1 MNASRNP
8 FVRFPGWLFAIFL
21 LGFIPLTWQSTKV
34 SIDTD
39 PLTLLESDQRHR
51 ETFDRIQSF
60 LNNDTVVVVSV
71 ESDQIFSQ
79 AGFDHIR
86 AISNALGQQPGLVDV
101 KSLTHSVKPV
111 RRGFSLAMEPF
122 VPAGS
127 LSEDQIAGIRQF
139 SVTHPLVRNIMVSPD
154 GKITLIT
161 AAYKRDLSTPAL
173 RQAFRDETNQ
183 QLAPFDSPDY
193 TICSIS
199 LPFIAEEISDSF
211 LRDMK
216 LVLPVTTL
224 VILLVIGLT
233 LRSFPCLVLLLL
245 SELTLVAMLPG
256 VLGLAGFSLSPYNLL
271 LLPLLGAINL
281 TMLTHQLTALRR
293 TDAGLTMDE
302 RFAAMLREVFRPSLF
317 AAITTAIGLGS
328 LAVSGV
334 SQVRDFGVS
343 GIVGITVIFAWNF
356 GPGLSFLR
364 LGCRA
369 WPSSIL
375 LGTND
380 LRQSDGRSLF
390 RRLGQAALAKRWP
403 AGVAFTTLLLP
414 ALYAAGQLNLDI
426 RAIRFLS
433 PDSPTRQMAE
443 MMDARMGG
451 INIVQLDFDSGRP
464 NGINRLDF
472 LRGMQAV
479 QDFAEDTGGFSS
491 TYSYASLMAMMNGI
505 WTGDE
510 SGELSLPSNPL
521 KLIPFVLAL
530 KAKDYPFLQALCDES
545 QQTAHLVLRT
555 VDLPSGEFVRLLES
569 VEQFAKETAP
579 DGVTISAK
587 AGLHTIL
594 QADREIVDAQLS
606 SLAITLIAMLAVMA
620 MLWRSVRLAVVSLGV
635 SLVPLAVLAILAAG
649 FAVPLN
655 SVTAMIAALVL
666 GISIDDAVHLVT
678 HWLLLRKQGVEPAAA
693 LAESLDTKG
702 PAILCTSLILIGFSV
717 ALVWVSFPPVQ
728 QFGWLSAAA
737 YGAALMAVLW
747 ALPVF
752 LATNRR

>member
-1 MNASRNP
+1 M
-8 FVRFPGWLFAIFL
+8 RFPGWLFAVFL
-21 LGFIPLTWQSTKV
+21 LGFIPLIWQSTQV

-86 AISNALGQQPGLVDV
+86 AISNALGQQPGFVDV
-101 KSLTHSVKPV
+101 KSLTHSYKPV

-122 VPAGS
+122 VPAGT
-127 LSEDQIAGIRQF
+127 LSEEQIAGIRQF

-161 AAYKRDLSTPAL
+161 ATYKRDLSTQAL
-173 RQAFRDETNQ
+173 RQAFRDKTIQ
-183 QLAPFDSPDY
+183 LLAPYNSSDY
-193 TICSIS
+193 RTRTIS
-199 LPFIAEEISDSF
+199 LPFIAEEISESF
-211 LRDMK
+211 YRDLK
-216 LVLPVTTL
+216 LVLPGTAL
-224 VILLVIGLT
+224 LILLVIGLT
-233 LRSFPCLVLLLL
+233 LRSFPCLVLLLI
-245 SELTLVAMLPG
+245 SELALVAMLPG

-281 TMLTHQLTALRR
+281 TMLTHQLTALRK
-293 TDAGLTMDE
+293 TDAALSMDE
-302 RFAAMLREVFRPSLF
+302 RFAAMLHVVFRPSLF
-317 AAITTAIGLGS
+317 AAITTAIGMGS
-328 LAVSGV
+328 LSVSGV

-343 GIVGITVIFAWNF
+343 GIIGIAIIFAWNF

-369 WPSSIL
+369 WPSSIGL
-375 LGTND
+375 D
-380 LRQSDGRSLF
+380 SKELRSLNNRPLF
-390 RRLGQAALAKRWP
+390 RRLGQAAMARRWP
-403 AGVAFTTLLLP
+403 AMVVITTLLLP
-414 ALYAAGQLNLDI
+414 ALYAAAHLNLDI

-443 MMDARMGG
+443 LMDAKMGG
-451 INIVQLDFDSGRP
+451 INIVQLDFDTGRP
-464 NGINRLDF
+464 NGINQLGF

-479 QDFAEDTGGFSS
+479 QDFAEETGDFSS
-491 TYSYASLMAMMNGI
+491 TYSYASLIAMMNGI
-505 WTGDE
+505 WEGDE
-510 SGELSLPSNPL
+510 SGALSLPTNPL
-521 KLIPFVLAL
+521 TLNLFVLAL
-530 KAKDYPFLQALCDES
+530 KATNYPFLQALCDES

-569 VEQFAKETAP
+569 VEQFAKKNAP
-579 DGVTISAK
+579 EGVTVSAET
-587 AGLHTIL
+587 GLHTIL

-606 SLAITLIAMLAVMA
+606 SLAITLIAMLVVMA
-620 MLWRSVRLAVVSLGV
+620 MLWRSARLAALALGV
-635 SLVPLAVLAILAAG
+635 SLVPLAVLAMLAAG

-678 HWLLLRKQGVEPAAA
+678 HWLQLRKQGVEPAAA
-693 LAESLDTKG
+693 LAESLDAKG
-702 PAILCTSLILIGFSV
+702 PAILCTSLILIGFSM
-717 ALVWVSFPPVQ
+717 ALVWMSFPPVQ
-728 QFGWLSAAA
+728 HFGWLSAAA

-747 ALPVF
+747 ALPAF
-752 LATNRR
+752 LATRK

>member
-86 AISNALGQQPGLVDV
+86 AISNALGQQPGFVDV
-101 KSLTHSVKPV
+101 KSLTHSYKPV

-122 VPAGS
+122 VPAGT
-127 LSEDQIAGIRQF
+127 LSEEQIAGIRQF

-161 AAYKRDLSTPAL
+161 ATYKRDLSTQAL
-173 RQAFRDETNQ
+173 RQAFRDKTIQ
-183 QLAPFDSPDY
+183 LLAPYNSSDY
-193 TICSIS
+193 RTRTIS
-199 LPFIAEEISDSF
+199 LPFIAEEISESF
-211 LRDMK
+211 YRDLK
-216 LVLPVTTL
+216 LVLPGTAL
-224 VILLVIGLT
+224 LILLVIGLT
-233 LRSFPCLVLLLL
+233 LRSFPCLVLLLI
-245 SELTLVAMLPG
+245 SELALVAMLPG

-281 TMLTHQLTALRR
+281 TMLTHQFTALRK
-293 TDAGLTMDE
+293 TDAALSMDE
-302 RFAAMLREVFRPSLF
+302 RFSAMLHTVFRPSLF
-317 AAITTAIGLGS
+317 AAITTAIGMGS
-328 LAVSGV
+328 LSVSGV
-334 SQVRDFGVS
+334 SQVLDFGVS
-343 GIVGITVIFAWNF
+343 GIIGIAIIFAWNF

-369 WPSSIL
+369 WPSSIGL
-375 LGTND
+375 DSKELRSSND
-380 LRQSDGRSLF
+380 RPLF
-390 RRLGQAALAKRWP
+390 RRLGQAAMARRWP
-403 AGVAFTTLLLP
+403 AMVVITTLLLP
-414 ALYAAGQLNLDI
+414 ALYAAAHLNLDI

-443 MMDARMGG
+443 LMDAKMGG
-451 INIVQLDFDSGRP
+451 INIVQLDFDTGRP
-464 NGINRLDF
+464 NGINQLGF

-479 QDFAEDTGGFSS
+479 QDFAEETGDFSS
-491 TYSYASLMAMMNGI
+491 TYSYASLIAMMNGI
-505 WTGDE
+505 WEGDE
-510 SGELSLPSNPL
+510 SGALSLPTNPL
-521 KLIPFVLAL
+521 TLNLFVLAL
-530 KAKDYPFLQALCDES
+530 KATNYPFLQALCDDS

-569 VEQFAKETAP
+569 ADQFAKKNAPEGVAVSAET
-579 DGVTISAK
+579 
-587 AGLHTIL
+587 GLHTIL

-606 SLAITLIAMLAVMA
+606 SLAITLISMLVVMA
-620 MLWRSVRLAVVSLGV
+620 MLWRSARLAALALGV
-635 SLVPLAVLAILAAG
+635 SLVPLAVLAMLAAG

-678 HWLLLRKQGVEPAAA
+678 HWLQLRKQGVEPAAA
-693 LAESLDTKG
+693 LAESLDAKG
-702 PAILCTSLILIGFSV
+702 PAILCTSLILIGFSM
-717 ALVWVSFPPVQ
+717 ALVWMSFPPVQ
-728 QFGWLSAAA
+728 HFGWLSAAA

-747 ALPVF
+747 ALPAF
-752 LATNRR
+752 LATRK

>member
-8 FVRFPGWLFAIFL
+8 FVRFPGWLFAVFL
-21 LGFIPLTWQSTKV
+21 LGFIPLIWQSTQV

-86 AISNALGQQPGLVDV
+86 AISNALGQQPGFVDV
-101 KSLTHSVKPV
+101 KSLTHSYKPV

-122 VPAGS
+122 VPAGT
-127 LSEDQIAGIRQF
+127 LSEEQIAGIRQF

-161 AAYKRDLSTPAL
+161 ATYKRDLSTQAL
-173 RQAFRDETNQ
+173 RQAFRDKTIQ
-183 QLAPFDSPDY
+183 LLAPYDSSDY
-193 TICSIS
+193 RTRTIS
-199 LPFIAEEISDSF
+199 LPFIAEEISESF
-211 LRDMK
+211 YRDLK
-216 LVLPVTTL
+216 LVLPGTAL
-224 VILLVIGLT
+224 LILLVIGLT
-233 LRSFPCLVLLLL
+233 LRSFPCLVLLLI
-245 SELTLVAMLPG
+245 SELALVAMLPG

-281 TMLTHQLTALRR
+281 TMLTHQLTALRK
-293 TDAGLTMDE
+293 TDAALSMDE
-302 RFAAMLREVFRPSLF
+302 RFAAMLHVVFRPSLF
-317 AAITTAIGLGS
+317 AAITTAIGMGS
-328 LAVSGV
+328 LSVSGV

-343 GIVGITVIFAWNF
+343 GIIGIAIIFAWNF

-369 WPSSIL
+369 WPSSIGL
-375 LGTND
+375 DSKELRSLND
-380 LRQSDGRSLF
+380 RPLF
-390 RRLGQAALAKRWP
+390 RRLGQAAMARRWP
-403 AGVAFTTLLLP
+403 AMVVITTLLLP
-414 ALYAAGQLNLDI
+414 ALYAAAHLNLDI

-443 MMDARMGG
+443 LMDAKMGG
-451 INIVQLDFDSGRP
+451 INIVQLDFDTGRP
-464 NGINRLDF
+464 NGINQLGF

-479 QDFAEDTGGFSS
+479 QDFAEETGDFSS
-491 TYSYASLMAMMNGI
+491 TYSYASLIAMMNGI
-505 WTGDE
+505 WEGDE
-510 SGELSLPSNPL
+510 SGALSLPTNPL
-521 KLIPFVLAL
+521 TLNLFVLAL
-530 KAKDYPFLQALCDES
+530 KATNYPFLQALCDES

-569 VEQFAKETAP
+569 VDQFAKKNAPEGVAVSAET
-579 DGVTISAK
+579 
-587 AGLHTIL
+587 GLHTIL

-606 SLAITLIAMLAVMA
+606 SLAITLISMLVVMA
-620 MLWRSVRLAVVSLGV
+620 MLWRSARLAALALGV
-635 SLVPLAVLAILAAG
+635 SLVPLAVLAMLAAG

-678 HWLLLRKQGVEPAAA
+678 HWLQLRKQGVEPAAA
-693 LAESLDTKG
+693 LAESLDAKG
-702 PAILCTSLILIGFSV
+702 PAILCTSLILIGFSM
-717 ALVWVSFPPVQ
+717 ALVWMSFPPVQ
-728 QFGWLSAAA
+728 HFGWLSAAA

-747 ALPVF
+747 ALPAF
-752 LATNRR
+752 LATRK

>member
-60 LNNDTVVVVSV
+60 LNNDIVVVVSV
-71 ESDQIFSQ
+71 ESNQIFSQ

-161 AAYKRDLSTPAL
+161 ATYKRDLSTRAL
-173 RQAFRDETNQ
+173 RQAFRDETMQ
-183 QLAPFDSPDY
+183 RLAPFDSPDY
-193 TICSIS
+193 RVRTIS
-199 LPFIAEEISDSF
+199 LPFIAEEISESF
-211 LRDMK
+211 YRDLE
-216 LVLPVTTL
+216 LVLPGTAL
-224 VILLVIGLT
+224 LILLIIGLT

-245 SELTLVAMLPG
+245 SEVALVAMLPG
-256 VLGLAGFSLSPYNLL
+256 VLGWAGFSLSPYNLL

-281 TMLTHQLTALRR
+281 TILTHQFTALRK
-293 TDAGLTMDE
+293 TDAALSMDE
-302 RFAAMLREVFRPSLF
+302 RFSAMLHTVFRPSLF
-317 AAITTAIGLGS
+317 AAITTAIGMGS
-328 LAVSGV
+328 LSVSGV

-343 GIVGITVIFAWNF
+343 GIIGIAIIFAWNF

-369 WPSSIL
+369 WPSSIGL
-375 LGTND
+375 DSKELRSSND
-380 LRQSDGRSLF
+380 RPLF
-390 RRLGQAALAKRWP
+390 RRLGQAAMARRWP
-403 AGVAFTTLLLP
+403 AMVVITTLLLP
-414 ALYAAGQLNLDI
+414 ALYAAAHLNLDI

-443 MMDARMGG
+443 LMDAKMGG
-451 INIVQLDFDSGRP
+451 INIVQLDFDTGRP
-464 NGINRLDF
+464 NGINQLGF

-479 QDFAEDTGGFSS
+479 QDFAEETGDFSS
-491 TYSYASLMAMMNGI
+491 TYSYASLIAMMNGI
-505 WTGDE
+505 WEGDE
-510 SGELSLPSNPL
+510 SGALSLPTNPL
-521 KLIPFVLAL
+521 TLNLFVLAL
-530 KAKDYPFLQALCDES
+530 KATNYPFLQALCDES

-579 DGVTISAK
+579 DGVTISAE

-594 QADREIVDAQLS
+594 QADREIVQAQLN
-606 SLAITLIAMLAVMA
+606 SLGITLVMMMAAMML
-620 MLWRSVRLAVVSLGV
+620 LWRSVKLAMTALGIT
-635 SLVPLAVLAILAAG
+635 LVPLAVLAILAA
-649 FAVPLN
+649 FNEVPLN
-655 SVTAMIAALVL
+655 SITVMVAALVL
-666 GISIDDAVHLVT
+666 GIGIDDAVHLVT
-678 HWLLLRKQGVEPAAA
+678 HWVQLRKKGVEPITAMGK
-693 LAESLDTKG
+693 SLDAKG

-728 QFGWLSAAA
+728 DFGWLSAVA
-737 YGAALMAVLW
+737 YGAALLAVLW
-747 ALPVF
+747 GLPSL
-752 LATNRR
+752 LAPRK

>member
-8 FVRFPGWLFAIFL
+8 FVRFPGWLFAVFL
-21 LGFIPLTWQSTKV
+21 LGFIPLIWQSTQV

-79 AGFDHIR
+79 AGFDYIR
-86 AISNALGQQPGLVDV
+86 AISNALGQQPGFVDV
-101 KSLTHSVKPV
+101 KSLTHSYKPV
-111 RRGFSLAMEPF
+111 RRGISLAMEPF
-122 VPAGS
+122 VPAGT
-127 LSEDQIAGIRQF
+127 LSEEQIAGIRQF

-161 AAYKRDLSTPAL
+161 ATYKRDLSTQAL
-173 RQAFRDETNQ
+173 RQAFRDKTIQ
-183 QLAPFDSPDY
+183 LLAPYNSSDY
-193 TICSIS
+193 RTRTIS
-199 LPFIAEEISDSF
+199 LPFIAEEITESF
-211 LRDMK
+211 YRDLK
-216 LVLPVTTL
+216 LVLPGTAL
-224 VILLVIGLT
+224 LILLVIGLT
-233 LRSFPCLVLLLL
+233 LRSFPCLVLLLI
-245 SELTLVAMLPG
+245 SELALVAMLPG

-281 TMLTHQLTALRR
+281 TMLTHQLTALRK
-293 TDAGLTMDE
+293 TDAALSMDE
-302 RFAAMLREVFRPSLF
+302 RFAAMLHVVFRPSLF
-317 AAITTAIGLGS
+317 AAITTAIGMGS
-328 LAVSGV
+328 LSVSGV

-343 GIVGITVIFAWNF
+343 GIIGIAIIFAWNF

-369 WPSSIL
+369 WPSSIRL
-375 LGTND
+375 DSKELRSSND
-380 LRQSDGRSLF
+380 RLLF
-390 RRLGQAALAKRWP
+390 RRLGQATMARRWP
-403 AGVAFTTLLLP
+403 AMVVITTLLLP
-414 ALYAAGQLNLDI
+414 ALYAAAHLNLDI

-443 MMDARMGG
+443 LMDAKMGG
-451 INIVQLDFDSGRP
+451 INIVQLDFDTGKP
-464 NGINRLDF
+464 NGINQLGF

-479 QDFAEDTGGFSS
+479 QDFAEETGDFSS
-491 TYSYASLMAMMNGI
+491 TYSYASLIAMMNGI
-505 WTGDE
+505 WEGDE
-510 SGELSLPSNPL
+510 SGALSLPTNPL
-521 KLIPFVLAL
+521 TLNLFVLAL
-530 KAKDYPFLQALCDES
+530 KATNYPFLQALCDES

-569 VEQFAKETAP
+569 VDQFAKKNAPEGVAVSAET
-579 DGVTISAK
+579 
-587 AGLHTIL
+587 GLHTIL

-606 SLAITLIAMLAVMA
+606 SLAITLISMLVVMA
-620 MLWRSVRLAVVSLGV
+620 MLWCSARLAALALGV
-635 SLVPLAVLAILAAG
+635 SLVPLAVLAMLAAG

-678 HWLLLRKQGVEPAAA
+678 HWLQLRKQGVEPAAA
-693 LAESLDTKG
+693 LAESLDAKG
-702 PAILCTSLILIGFSV
+702 PAILCTSLILIGFSM
-717 ALVWVSFPPVQ
+717 ALVWMSFPPVQ
-728 QFGWLSAAA
+728 HFGWLSAAA

-747 ALPVF
+747 ALPAF
-752 LATNRR
+752 LATRK

>member
-8 FVRFPGWLFAIFL
+8 FVRFPGWLFAVFL
-21 LGFIPLTWQSTKV
+21 LGFIPLIWQSTQV

-86 AISNALGQQPGLVDV
+86 AISNALGQQPGFVDV
-101 KSLTHSVKPV
+101 KSLTHSYKPV

-122 VPAGS
+122 VPAGT
-127 LSEDQIAGIRQF
+127 LSEEQIAGIRQF

-161 AAYKRDLSTPAL
+161 ATYKRDLSTQAL
-173 RQAFRDETNQ
+173 RQAFRDKTIQ
-183 QLAPFDSPDY
+183 LLAPYNSSDY
-193 TICSIS
+193 RTRTIS
-199 LPFIAEEISDSF
+199 LPFIAEEISESF
-211 LRDMK
+211 YRDLK
-216 LVLPVTTL
+216 LVLPGTAL
-224 VILLVIGLT
+224 LILLVIGLT
-233 LRSFPCLVLLLL
+233 LRSFPCLVLLLI
-245 SELTLVAMLPG
+245 SELALVAMLPG

-281 TMLTHQLTALRR
+281 TMLTHQLTALRK
-293 TDAGLTMDE
+293 TDAALSMDE
-302 RFAAMLREVFRPSLF
+302 RFAAMLHVVFRPSLF
-317 AAITTAIGLGS
+317 AAITTAIGMGS
-328 LAVSGV
+328 LSVSGV

-343 GIVGITVIFAWNF
+343 GIIGIAIIFAWNF

-369 WPSSIL
+369 WPSSIGL
-375 LGTND
+375 D
-380 LRQSDGRSLF
+380 SKELRSLNNRPLF
-390 RRLGQAALAKRWP
+390 RRLGQAAMARRWP
-403 AGVAFTTLLLP
+403 AMVVITTLLLP
-414 ALYAAGQLNLDI
+414 ALYAAAHLNLDI

-443 MMDARMGG
+443 LMDAKMGG
-451 INIVQLDFDSGRP
+451 INIVQLDFDTGRP
-464 NGINRLDF
+464 NGINQLGF

-479 QDFAEDTGGFSS
+479 QDFAEETGDFSS
-491 TYSYASLMAMMNGI
+491 TYSYASLIAMMNGI
-505 WTGDE
+505 WEGDE
-510 SGELSLPSNPL
+510 SGALSLPTNPL
-521 KLIPFVLAL
+521 TLNLFVLAL
-530 KAKDYPFLQALCDES
+530 KATNYPFLQALCDES

-569 VEQFAKETAP
+569 VDQFAKKNAPEGVAVSAET
-579 DGVTISAK
+579 
-587 AGLHTIL
+587 GLHTIL

-606 SLAITLIAMLAVMA
+606 SLAITLISMLVVMA
-620 MLWRSVRLAVVSLGV
+620 MLWRSARLAALALGV
-635 SLVPLAVLAILAAG
+635 SLVPLAVLAMLAAG

-678 HWLLLRKQGVEPAAA
+678 HWLQLRKQGVEPAAA
-693 LAESLDTKG
+693 LAESLDAKG
-702 PAILCTSLILIGFSV
+702 PAILCTSLILIGFSM
-717 ALVWVSFPPVQ
+717 ALVWMSFPPVQ
-728 QFGWLSAAA
+728 HFGWLSAAA

-747 ALPVF
+747 ALPAF
-752 LATNRR
+752 LATRK

>member
-8 FVRFPGWLFAIFL
+8 FVRFPGWLFAVFL
-21 LGFIPLTWQSTKV
+21 LGFIPLIWQSTQV

-86 AISNALGQQPGLVDV
+86 AISNALGQQPGFVDV
-101 KSLTHSVKPV
+101 KSLTHSYKPV

-122 VPAGS
+122 VPAGT
-127 LSEDQIAGIRQF
+127 LSEEQIAGIRQF

-161 AAYKRDLSTPAL
+161 ATYKRDLSTQAL
-173 RQAFRDETNQ
+173 RQAFRDKTIQ
-183 QLAPFDSPDY
+183 LLAPYNSSDY
-193 TICSIS
+193 RTRTIS
-199 LPFIAEEISDSF
+199 LPFIAEEISESF
-211 LRDMK
+211 YRDLK
-216 LVLPVTTL
+216 LVLPGTAL
-224 VILLVIGLT
+224 LILLVIGLT
-233 LRSFPCLVLLLL
+233 LRSFPCLVLLLI
-245 SELTLVAMLPG
+245 SELALVAMLPG

-281 TMLTHQLTALRR
+281 TMLTHQLTALRK
-293 TDAGLTMDE
+293 TDAALSMDE
-302 RFAAMLREVFRPSLF
+302 RFAAMLHVVFRPSLF
-317 AAITTAIGLGS
+317 AAITTAIGMGS
-328 LAVSGV
+328 LSVSGV

-343 GIVGITVIFAWNF
+343 GIIGIAIIFAWNF

-369 WPSSIL
+369 WPSSIGL
-375 LGTND
+375 D
-380 LRQSDGRSLF
+380 SKELRSLNNRPLF
-390 RRLGQAALAKRWP
+390 RRLGQAAMARRWP
-403 AGVAFTTLLLP
+403 AMVVITTLLLP
-414 ALYAAGQLNLDI
+414 ALYAAAHLNLDI

-443 MMDARMGG
+443 LMDAKMGG
-451 INIVQLDFDSGRP
+451 INIVQLDFDTGRP
-464 NGINRLDF
+464 NGINQLGF

-479 QDFAEDTGGFSS
+479 QDFAEETGDFSS
-491 TYSYASLMAMMNGI
+491 TYSYASLIAMMNGI
-505 WTGDE
+505 WEGDE
-510 SGELSLPSNPL
+510 SGALSLPTNPL
-521 KLIPFVLAL
+521 TLNLFVLAL
-530 KAKDYPFLQALCDES
+530 KATNYPFLQALCDES

-569 VEQFAKETAP
+569 VDQFAKKNAP
-579 DGVTISAK
+579 EGVTVSAET
-587 AGLHTIL
+587 GLHTIL

-606 SLAITLIAMLAVMA
+606 SLAITLIAMLVVMA
-620 MLWRSVRLAVVSLGV
+620 MLWRSARLAALALGV
-635 SLVPLAVLAILAAG
+635 SLVPLAVLAMLAAG

-678 HWLLLRKQGVEPAAA
+678 HWLQLRKQGVEPAAA
-693 LAESLDTKG
+693 LAESLDAKG
-702 PAILCTSLILIGFSV
+702 PAILCTSLILIGFSM
-717 ALVWVSFPPVQ
+717 ALVWMSFPPVQ
-728 QFGWLSAAA
+728 HFGWLSAAA

-747 ALPVF
+747 ALPAF
-752 LATNRR
+752 LATRK

>member
-8 FVRFPGWLFAIFL
+8 FVRFPGWLFAVFL
-21 LGFIPLTWQSTKV
+21 LGFIPLIWQSTQV

-86 AISNALGQQPGLVDV
+86 AISNALGQQPGFVDV
-101 KSLTHSVKPV
+101 KSLTHSYKPV

-122 VPAGS
+122 VPAGT
-127 LSEDQIAGIRQF
+127 LSEEQIAGIRQF

-161 AAYKRDLSTPAL
+161 ATYKRDLSTQAL
-173 RQAFRDETNQ
+173 RQAFRDKTIQ
-183 QLAPFDSPDY
+183 LLAPYDSSDY
-193 TICSIS
+193 RTRTIS
-199 LPFIAEEISDSF
+199 LPFIAEEISESF
-211 LRDMK
+211 YRDLK
-216 LVLPVTTL
+216 LVLPGTAL
-224 VILLVIGLT
+224 LILLVIGLT
-233 LRSFPCLVLLLL
+233 LRSFPCLVLLLI
-245 SELTLVAMLPG
+245 SELALVAMLPG

-281 TMLTHQLTALRR
+281 TMLTHQLTALRK
-293 TDAGLTMDE
+293 TDAALSMDE
-302 RFAAMLREVFRPSLF
+302 RFAAMLHVVFRPSLF
-317 AAITTAIGLGS
+317 AAITTAIGMGS
-328 LAVSGV
+328 LSVSGV

-343 GIVGITVIFAWNF
+343 GIIGIAIIFAWNF

-369 WPSSIL
+369 WPSSIGL
-375 LGTND
+375 DSKELRSSND
-380 LRQSDGRSLF
+380 RPLF
-390 RRLGQAALAKRWP
+390 RRLGQAAMARRWP
-403 AGVAFTTLLLP
+403 AMVVITTLLLP
-414 ALYAAGQLNLDI
+414 ALYAAAHLNLDI

-443 MMDARMGG
+443 LMDAKMGG
-451 INIVQLDFDSGRP
+451 INIVQLDFDTGRP
-464 NGINRLDF
+464 NGINQLGF

-479 QDFAEDTGGFSS
+479 QDFAEETGDFSS
-491 TYSYASLMAMMNGI
+491 TYSYASLIAMMNGI
-505 WTGDE
+505 WEGDE
-510 SGELSLPSNPL
+510 SGALSLPTNPL
-521 KLIPFVLAL
+521 TLNLFVLAL
-530 KAKDYPFLQALCDES
+530 KATNYPFLQALCDES

-569 VEQFAKETAP
+569 VEQFAKKNAP
-579 DGVTISAK
+579 EGVAVSAE

-606 SLAITLIAMLAVMA
+606 SLAITLISMLVVMA
-620 MLWRSVRLAVVSLGV
+620 MLWRSARLAALALGV
-635 SLVPLAVLAILAAG
+635 SLVPLAVLAMLAAV

-678 HWLLLRKQGVEPAAA
+678 HWLQLRKQGVEPAAA
-693 LAESLDTKG
+693 LAESLDAKG
-702 PAILCTSLILIGFSV
+702 PAILCTSLILIGFSM
-717 ALVWVSFPPVQ
+717 ALVWMSFPPVQ
-728 QFGWLSAAA
+728 HFGWLSAAA

-747 ALPVF
+747 ALPAF
-752 LATNRR
+752 LATRK

>member
-8 FVRFPGWLFAIFL
+8 FVRFPGWLFAVFL
-21 LGFIPLTWQSTKV
+21 LGFIPLIWQSTQV

-51 ETFDRIQSF
+51 EAFDRIQSF

-86 AISNALGQQPGLVDV
+86 AISNALGQQAGFVDV
-101 KSLTHSVKPV
+101 KSLTHSYKPV

-122 VPAGS
+122 VPAGT
-127 LSEDQIAGIRQF
+127 LSEEQIAGIRQF

-161 AAYKRDLSTPAL
+161 ATYKRDLSTQAL
-173 RQAFRDETNQ
+173 RQAFRDKTIQ
-183 QLAPFDSPDY
+183 LLAPYNSSDY
-193 TICSIS
+193 RTRTIS
-199 LPFIAEEISDSF
+199 LPFIAEEISESF
-211 LRDMK
+211 YRDLK
-216 LVLPVTTL
+216 LVLPGTAL
-224 VILLVIGLT
+224 LILLVIGLT
-233 LRSFPCLVLLLL
+233 LRSFPCLVLLLI
-245 SELTLVAMLPG
+245 SELALVAMLPG

-281 TMLTHQLTALRR
+281 TMLTHQLTALRK
-293 TDAGLTMDE
+293 TDAALSMDE
-302 RFAAMLREVFRPSLF
+302 RFSAMLHTVFRPSLF
-317 AAITTAIGLGS
+317 AAITTAIGMGS
-328 LAVSGV
+328 LSVSGV
-334 SQVRDFGVS
+334 SQVLDFGVS
-343 GIVGITVIFAWNF
+343 GIIGIAIIFAWNF

-369 WPSSIL
+369 WPSSIGL
-375 LGTND
+375 D
-380 LRQSDGRSLF
+380 SKELRSSNNRPLF
-390 RRLGQAALAKRWP
+390 RRLGQAAMARRWP
-403 AGVAFTTLLLP
+403 AMVVITTLLLP
-414 ALYAAGQLNLDI
+414 ALYAAAHLNLDI

-443 MMDARMGG
+443 LMDAKMGG
-451 INIVQLDFDSGRP
+451 INIVQLDFDTGRP
-464 NGINRLDF
+464 NGINQLGF

-479 QDFAEDTGGFSS
+479 QDFAEETGDFSS
-491 TYSYASLMAMMNGI
+491 TYSYASLIAMMNGI
-505 WTGDE
+505 WEGDE
-510 SGELSLPSNPL
+510 SGALSLPTNPL
-521 KLIPFVLAL
+521 TLNLFVLAL
-530 KAKDYPFLQALCDES
+530 KATNYPFLQALCDES

-569 VEQFAKETAP
+569 VDQFAKKNAPEGVAVSAET
-579 DGVTISAK
+579 
-587 AGLHTIL
+587 GLHTIL

-606 SLAITLIAMLAVMA
+606 SLAITLISMLLVMA
-620 MLWRSVRLAVVSLGV
+620 MLWRSVRLAALALGV
-635 SLVPLAVLAILAAG
+635 SLVPLAVLAMLAAG

-678 HWLLLRKQGVEPAAA
+678 HWLQLQKQGVEPAAA
-693 LAESLDTKG
+693 LAESLDAKG
-702 PAILCTSLILIGFSV
+702 PAILCTSLILIGFSM
-717 ALVWVSFPPVQ
+717 ALVWMSFPPVQ
-728 QFGWLSAAA
+728 HFGWLSAAA

-747 ALPVF
+747 ALPAF
-752 LATNRR
+752 LATRK

>member
-8 FVRFPGWLFAIFL
+8 FVRFPGWLFAVFL
-21 LGFIPLTWQSTKV
+21 LGFIPLIWQSTQV

-86 AISNALGQQPGLVDV
+86 AISNSLGQQPGFVDV
-101 KSLTHSVKPV
+101 KSLTHSYKPV
-111 RRGFSLAMEPF
+111 RRGISLAMEPF
-122 VPAGS
+122 VPPGT
-127 LSEDQIAGIRQF
+127 LSEEQIAGIRQF

-161 AAYKRDLSTPAL
+161 ATYKRDLSTQAL
-173 RQAFRDETNQ
+173 RQAFRDKTIQ
-183 QLAPFDSPDY
+183 LLAPYNSSDY
-193 TICSIS
+193 RTRTIS
-199 LPFIAEEISDSF
+199 LPFIAEEITESF
-211 LRDMK
+211 YRDLK
-216 LVLPVTTL
+216 LVLPGTAL
-224 VILLVIGLT
+224 LILLVIGLT
-233 LRSFPCLVLLLL
+233 LRSFPCLVLLLI
-245 SELTLVAMLPG
+245 SELALVAILPG

-281 TMLTHQLTALRR
+281 TMLTHQLTALRKS
-293 TDAGLTMDE
+293 DAALSMDE
-302 RFAAMLREVFRPSLF
+302 RFAAMLHVVFRPSLF
-317 AAITTAIGLGS
+317 AAITTAIGMGS
-328 LAVSGV
+328 LSVSGV

-343 GIVGITVIFAWNF
+343 GIIGIAIIFAWNF

-364 LGCRA
+364 LSCRA
-369 WPSSIL
+369 WPSAIR
-375 LGTND
+375 LGSKELRSSND
-380 LRQSDGRSLF
+380 RPLF
-390 RRLGQAALAKRWP
+390 RRLGQAAMARRWP
-403 AGVAFTTLLLP
+403 AVAVITTLLLP
-414 ALYAAGQLNLDI
+414 ALYAASHLNLDI

-433 PDSPTRQMAE
+433 TDSPTRQMAE

-451 INIVQLDFDSGRP
+451 INIVQLDFDTGRP
-464 NGINRLDF
+464 NGINQLGF
-472 LRGMQAV
+472 LRGMDSV
-479 QDFAEDTGGFSS
+479 QEFAEETGGFSS

-505 WTGDE
+505 WEGDE
-510 SGELSLPSNPL
+510 SGALSLPTNPL
-521 KLIPFVLAL
+521 TLNLFVLAL
-530 KAKDYPFLQALCDES
+530 KATNYPFLQALCDES

-555 VDLPSGEFVRLLES
+555 IDLPSGEFVRLLES
-569 VEQFAKETAP
+569 VEQFAKKNAP
-579 DGVTISAK
+579 EGVAVSAE

-606 SLAITLIAMLAVMA
+606 SLAITLISMLVVMA
-620 MLWRSVRLAVVSLGV
+620 MLWRSARLAALALGV
-635 SLVPLAVLAILAAG
+635 SLVPLAVLAMLAAG

-678 HWLLLRKQGVEPAAA
+678 HWLQLRKQGVEPAAA
-693 LAESLDTKG
+693 LAESLDAKG
-702 PAILCTSLILIGFSV
+702 PAILCTSLILIGFSM
-717 ALVWVSFPPVQ
+717 ALVWMSFPPVQ
-728 QFGWLSAAA
+728 HFGWLSAAA

-747 ALPVF
+747 ALPAF
-752 LATNRR
+752 LATRK

>member
-8 FVRFPGWLFAIFL
+8 FVRFPGWLFAVFL
-21 LGFIPLTWQSTKV
+21 LGFIPLIWQSTQV

-79 AGFDHIR
+79 AGFDYIR
-86 AISNALGQQPGLVDV
+86 AISNALGQQPGFVDV
-101 KSLTHSVKPV
+101 KSLTHSYKPV
-111 RRGFSLAMEPF
+111 RRGISLAMEPF
-122 VPAGS
+122 VPAGT
-127 LSEDQIAGIRQF
+127 LSEEQIAGIRQF

-161 AAYKRDLSTPAL
+161 ATYKRDLSTQAL
-173 RQAFRDETNQ
+173 RQAFRDKTIQ
-183 QLAPFDSPDY
+183 LLAPYNSSDY
-193 TICSIS
+193 RTRTIS
-199 LPFIAEEISDSF
+199 LPFIAEEISESF
-211 LRDMK
+211 YRDLK
-216 LVLPVTTL
+216 LVLPGTAL
-224 VILLVIGLT
+224 LILLVIGLT
-233 LRSFPCLVLLLL
+233 LRSFPCLVLLLI
-245 SELTLVAMLPG
+245 SELALVAMLPG

-281 TMLTHQLTALRR
+281 TMLTHQLTALRK
-293 TDAGLTMDE
+293 TDAALSMDE
-302 RFAAMLREVFRPSLF
+302 RFAAMLHVVFRPSLF
-317 AAITTAIGLGS
+317 AAITTAIGMGS
-328 LAVSGV
+328 LSVSGV

-343 GIVGITVIFAWNF
+343 GIIGIAIIFAWNF

-369 WPSSIL
+369 WPSSIGL
-375 LGTND
+375 DSKELRSSND
-380 LRQSDGRSLF
+380 RLLF
-390 RRLGQAALAKRWP
+390 RRLGQAAMARRWP
-403 AGVAFTTLLLP
+403 AMVVITTLLLP
-414 ALYAAGQLNLDI
+414 ALYAAAHLNLDI

-443 MMDARMGG
+443 LMDAKMGG
-451 INIVQLDFDSGRP
+451 INIVQLDFDTGKP
-464 NGINRLDF
+464 NGINQLGF

-479 QDFAEDTGGFSS
+479 QDFAEETGDFSS
-491 TYSYASLMAMMNGI
+491 TYSYASLIAMMNGI
-505 WTGDE
+505 WEGDE
-510 SGELSLPSNPL
+510 SGALSLPTNPL
-521 KLIPFVLAL
+521 TLNLFVLAL
-530 KAKDYPFLQALCDES
+530 KATNYPFLQALCDES

-569 VEQFAKETAP
+569 VDQFAKKNAPEGVAVSAET
-579 DGVTISAK
+579 
-587 AGLHTIL
+587 GLHTIL

-606 SLAITLIAMLAVMA
+606 SLAITLISMLVVMA
-620 MLWRSVRLAVVSLGV
+620 MLWRSARLAALALGV
-635 SLVPLAVLAILAAG
+635 SLVPLAVLAMLAAG

-678 HWLLLRKQGVEPAAA
+678 HWLQLRKQGVEPAAA
-693 LAESLDTKG
+693 LAESLDAKG
-702 PAILCTSLILIGFSV
+702 PAILCTSLILIGFSM
-717 ALVWVSFPPVQ
+717 ALVWMSFPPVQ
-728 QFGWLSAAA
+728 HFGWLSAAA

-747 ALPVF
+747 ALPAF
-752 LATNRR
+752 LATRK

>member
-8 FVRFPGWLFAIFL
+8 FVRFPGWLFAVFL
-21 LGFIPLTWQSTKV
+21 LGFIPLIWQSTQV

-86 AISNALGQQPGLVDV
+86 AISNALGQQPGFVDV
-101 KSLTHSVKPV
+101 KSLTHSYKPV

-122 VPAGS
+122 VPAGT
-127 LSEDQIAGIRQF
+127 LSEEQIAGIRQF

-161 AAYKRDLSTPAL
+161 ATYKRDLSTQAL
-173 RQAFRDETNQ
+173 RQAFREKTIQ
-183 QLAPFDSPDY
+183 LLAPYDSSDY
-193 TICSIS
+193 RTRTIS
-199 LPFIAEEISDSF
+199 LPFIAEEISESF
-211 LRDMK
+211 YRDLK
-216 LVLPVTTL
+216 LVLPGTAL
-224 VILLVIGLT
+224 LILLVIGLT
-233 LRSFPCLVLLLL
+233 LRSFPCLVLLLI
-245 SELTLVAMLPG
+245 SELALVAMLPG

-281 TMLTHQLTALRR
+281 TMLTHQLTALRK
-293 TDAGLTMDE
+293 TDAALSMDE
-302 RFAAMLREVFRPSLF
+302 RFSAMLHTVFRPSLF
-317 AAITTAIGLGS
+317 AAITTAIGMGS
-328 LAVSGV
+328 LSVSGV

-343 GIVGITVIFAWNF
+343 GIIGIAIIFAWNF

-369 WPSSIL
+369 WPSSIGL
-375 LGTND
+375 DSKELRSSND
-380 LRQSDGRSLF
+380 RLLF
-390 RRLGQAALAKRWP
+390 RRLGQAAMARRWP
-403 AGVAFTTLLLP
+403 AMVVITTLLLP
-414 ALYAAGQLNLDI
+414 ALYAAAHLNLDI

-443 MMDARMGG
+443 LMDAKMGG
-451 INIVQLDFDSGRP
+451 INIVQLDFDTGRP
-464 NGINRLDF
+464 NGINQLGF

-479 QDFAEDTGGFSS
+479 QDFAEETGDFSS
-491 TYSYASLMAMMNGI
+491 TYSYASLIAMMNGI
-505 WTGDE
+505 WEGDE
-510 SGELSLPSNPL
+510 SGALSLPTNPL
-521 KLIPFVLAL
+521 TLNLFVLAL
-530 KAKDYPFLQALCDES
+530 KATNYPFLQALCDES

-569 VEQFAKETAP
+569 VDQFAKKNAPEGVAVSAET
-579 DGVTISAK
+579 
-587 AGLHTIL
+587 GLHTIL

-606 SLAITLIAMLAVMA
+606 SLAITLISMLVVMA
-620 MLWRSVRLAVVSLGV
+620 MLWRSARLAALALGV
-635 SLVPLAVLAILAAG
+635 SLVPLAVLAMLAAG

-678 HWLLLRKQGVEPAAA
+678 HWLQLRKQGVEPAAA
-693 LAESLDTKG
+693 LAESLDAKG
-702 PAILCTSLILIGFSV
+702 PAILCTSLILIGFSM
-717 ALVWVSFPPVQ
+717 ALVWMSFPPVQ
-728 QFGWLSAAA
+728 HFGWLSAAA
-737 YGAALMAVLW
+737 YLAALMAVLW
-747 ALPVF
+747 TLPAF
-752 LATNRR
+752 LATRK